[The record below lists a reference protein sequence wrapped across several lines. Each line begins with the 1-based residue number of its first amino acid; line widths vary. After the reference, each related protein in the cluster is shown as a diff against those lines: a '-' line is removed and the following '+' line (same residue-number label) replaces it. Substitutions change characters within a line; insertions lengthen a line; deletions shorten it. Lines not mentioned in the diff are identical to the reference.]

1 MSTEQGFRELFVEL
15 PRQLFDVLKG
25 IGEQAVREAQEPAH
39 DRKPSRSR
47 ALVESAARIIR
58 ERYGWIDCRASRMAL
73 QDSYEMA
80 PRLACGHW
88 HRIEIP
94 YTRLVANPSMRVA
107 LLGILDDAADE
118 RSCYCVPMEAP

>member
-1 MSTEQGFRELFVEL
+1 MIVSQKRLALREQRLRELG
-15 PRQLFDVLKG
+15 P
-25 IGEQAVREAQEPAH
+25 
-39 DRKPSRSR
+39 KPQWWRPFARR
-47 ALVESAARIIR
+47 A
-58 ERYGWIDCRASRMAL
+58 RMAL

-94 YTRLVANPSMRVA
+94 YTRLVANPSMRDA
-107 LLGILDDAADE
+107 LLDIFDDAADE